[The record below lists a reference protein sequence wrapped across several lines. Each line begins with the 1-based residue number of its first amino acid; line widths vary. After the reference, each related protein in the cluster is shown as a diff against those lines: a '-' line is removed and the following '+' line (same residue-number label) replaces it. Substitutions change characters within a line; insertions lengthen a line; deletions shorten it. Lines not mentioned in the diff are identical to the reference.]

1 MKTVLITIVLCA
13 SIIYSHPLAAQP
25 DLMNSGISKNLQSW
39 LQKIPPGQENLY
51 GFNNRDEFSFSELGN
66 PYAVYTLSSDF
77 FNQIESENFLE
88 PTGEWR
94 VPVVVNNQYRAL
106 LTVIRENGNWKIV
119 DLGASL
125 LARELQK
132 INQAQKSGNDDLKIL
147 RVFQLQSDF
156 LLLDDAAL
164 PASEIHVIPLHSAY
178 LNLEELNS
186 DKRET
191 YKLSDMLSII
201 REALSE
207 KKANF

>member
-1 MKTVLITIVLCA
+1 MKKILIFLMLCV
-13 SIIYSHPLAAQP
+13 SFLCSSLLNAQT
-25 DLMNSGISKNLQSW
+25 DVMNKEIDKNLQSW

-51 GFNNRDEFSFSELGN
+51 GFNNRNEFSLSELGI

-77 FNQIESENFLE
+77 FNHIESGNFLE

-94 VPVVVNNQYRAL
+94 VPVVVNTQDRAL

-132 INQAQKSGNDDLKIL
+132 ITQAQKSGNDDLKIL

-156 LLLDDAAL
+156 LLLDDAEL
-164 PASEIHVIPLHSAY
+164 PADAIRVVPLHSAY
-178 LNLEELNS
+178 LNLEKLNS
-186 DKRET
+186 DKREI
-191 YKLSDMLSII
+191 YKLSDILPMI
-201 REALSE
+201 REALPE
-207 KKANF
+207 IKTNY

>member
-1 MKTVLITIVLCA
+1 
-13 SIIYSHPLAAQP
+13 
-25 DLMNSGISKNLQSW
+25 

-51 GFNNRDEFSFSELGN
+51 GFNNRNEFSLSELGN

-77 FNQIESENFLE
+77 FNHIESGNFLE
-88 PTGEWR
+88 HTGEWR
-94 VPVVVNNQYRAL
+94 VPVVVNNQDRAL

-119 DLGASL
+119 DFGASL

-164 PASEIHVIPLHSAY
+164 PAYEIHVIPLHSAY
-178 LNLEELNS
+178 LNLEKLNS
-186 DKRET
+186 DNGET
-191 YKLSDMLSII
+191 YKLSDMLSLI

-207 KKANF
+207 IKANF